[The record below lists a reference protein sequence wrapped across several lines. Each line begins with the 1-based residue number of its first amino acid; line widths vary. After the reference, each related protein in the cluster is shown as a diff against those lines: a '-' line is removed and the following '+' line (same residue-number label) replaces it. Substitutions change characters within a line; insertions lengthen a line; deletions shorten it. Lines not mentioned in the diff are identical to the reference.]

1 MRIIAGEKGG
11 RRLVCPR
18 GLATRPTLERVREA
32 IFSHLAGAIPDA
44 AVLDLFAGAGTLGLE
59 ALSRGAAS
67 VVFVENG
74 RRALA
79 SLAENIK
86 TLDLADRSRLIR
98 ADALAFV
105 KRAGGGGPGN
115 STGQT
120 PGRAPAKARN
130 PSPRFDLVF
139 ADPPYG
145 KGIAQRTLAL
155 MDSAAEGLLAEGA
168 TVVIET
174 GGRDAID
181 SESLR
186 LLRAAG
192 TREYGETTIHF
203 FRRD

>member
-18 GLATRPTLERVREA
+18 GLTTRPTLERVREA
-32 IFSHLAGAIPDA
+32 IFSRLAEAIPGA

-79 SLAENIK
+79 SLSENIK
-86 TLDLADRSRLIR
+86 TLDLSDQTRLIR
-98 ADALAFV
+98 TDALAFIR
-105 KRAGGGGPGN
+105 RAGGGG
-115 STGQT
+115 
-120 PGRAPAKARN
+120 ARI
-130 PSPRFDLVF
+130 PDSSPRFDLVF

-145 KGIAQRTLAL
+145 KGIAQLTLQL
-155 MDSAAEGLLAEGA
+155 LDSTAEALLAEGA
-168 TVVIET
+168 TVVIEA
-174 GGRDAID
+174 GRRDPID
-181 SESLR
+181 SESLS
-186 LLRAAG
+186 LLSQTG